1 LISRRGLVLGGL
13 VAAPALASL
22 GARAQDADGAIEAG
36 LAELEARH
44 GGRLGVCMLAPG
56 AARRVGRRADERF
69 AMCSTFKVLA
79 AALAL
84 TRVERGQDSLDRKIL
99 YDRGAVVAYSPE
111 TENHA
116 GEGMTLGEICK
127 AALTLSDNTAGNL
140 MLDSF
145 GGPPALTRYARGLGD
160 EVTELDRFETGLNE
174 ATPGDPR
181 DTTTPAAMA
190 ANLDRLLLG
199 DALSAPSRQQLTAW
213 MLANRTGDRRL
224 RAGLPGDWR
233 VADKTGGGGNA
244 ATNDIAVL
252 WPPGRAPIV
261 VAVYFAQSSA
271 PDEARNGV
279 VAEVGRL
286 AARL

>member
-1 LISRRGLVLGGL
+1 MISRRGLVLGGL

>member
-1 LISRRGLVLGGL
+1 MITRRRLLLGGL
-13 VAAPALASL
+13 VAAPALATL
-22 GARAQDADGAIEAG
+22 GARAQDAGGAIEAG

-44 GGRLGVCMLAPG
+44 GGRLGVCMLGPG
-56 AARRVGRRADERF
+56 AGRRVGRRADERF

-84 TRVERGQDSLDRKIL
+84 TRVERGQDSLERRIL
-99 YDRGAVVAYSPE
+99 YDRAAVVAYSPE
-111 TENHA
+111 TGNHA

-145 GGPPALTRYARGLGD
+145 GGPPALTCYARGLGD
-160 EVTELDRFETGLNE
+160 DVTELDRFETGLNE

-190 ANLDRLLLG
+190 ANLDKILLG
-199 DALSAPSRQQLTAW
+199 DALSARSRQQLTAW

-224 RAGLPGDWR
+224 RAGVPGDWR

-252 WPPGRAPIV
+252 WPPDRGPLV
-261 VAVYFAQSSA
+261 VTVYFAESPASE
-271 PDEARNGV
+271 DARNAV

-286 AARL
+286 AARM